1 MSIEAPCHSSWSGG
15 HVDRKW
21 DTWRRFGSLCFS
33 GRSGRWHLPFIPQM
47 VESRTSRGSL
57 LSAWTTPSFP
67 KAMPLG
73 HLVSASC
80 MLANSSSVIQVKPGV
95 IWNTIDSVEKSVIFL
110 RSLDS
115 TQILE
120 LAQQLTL
127 NRIDFFLPSSN
138 VIVLDLVGVPTA
150 SLIRLLHYS
159 EIPVPTS
166 TMQGAFSLSFLNWGR
181 SLKDKGSGSRLP
193 RMQHFKVSCGRITA
207 LHSAPM
213 QIKWEDVQQFCEPT
227 LEQSSLAKWLKA
239 EFHGSCLKKALA
251 INEERTVD
259 WYLQFQVPQKLECTF
274 PKQVSFGKKKLL
286 IDHALPFAP
295 TRSNISRPPIEESMH
310 DHWKNTASLAPAQK
324 KNRSNCIAHLE
335 DCFPS
340 LQRVNMLQE
349 ISIRSRGLRIA
360 GSFEISSTPLLFFNG
375 VPELADGLQA
385 FVSIVSNVPDIA
397 TDVDHSVERYLAQPG
412 SVTEFASHSVVL
424 YGLSVQSTDHVPLNI
439 GRILTR
445 RNGCF
450 VSTTELLRCHAYTE
464 CLLLVMLPKGIRVD
478 SFCTPK
484 RHFEI
489 VFRIPI
495 RSPTERPTNEQ
506 TSPLT
511 SIGENPMLSLDQG
524 SVGHPDAGLA
534 SGDSHVGASDDSPN
548 HDHAAKLKDKKVS
561 DPQPVAVDGCGDTTV
576 SKGFAANRDSRVNER
591 SESNSTPEA
600 VEVVEAPIVEICEE
614 LPQPVAVD
622 GCGGSLP
629 FLSSNMT
636 MNMTI
641 VKWLLPPLCGLK
653 CLSSLPTCRLL
664 RLGVPPLTPLG
675 VVKPP

>member
-1 MSIEAPCHSSWSGG
+1 
-15 HVDRKW
+15 
-21 DTWRRFGSLCFS
+21 
-33 GRSGRWHLPFIPQM
+33 
-47 VESRTSRGSL
+47 
-57 LSAWTTPSFP
+57 
-67 KAMPLG
+67 
-73 HLVSASC
+73 
-80 MLANSSSVIQVKPGV
+80 
-95 IWNTIDSVEKSVIFL
+95 
-110 RSLDS
+110 
-115 TQILE
+115 
-120 LAQQLTL
+120 
-127 NRIDFFLPSSN
+127 
-138 VIVLDLVGVPTA
+138 
-150 SLIRLLHYS
+150 
-159 EIPVPTS
+159 
-166 TMQGAFSLSFLNWGR
+166 
-181 SLKDKGSGSRLP
+181 
-193 RMQHFKVSCGRITA
+193 MQHFKVSCGRITA

-213 QIKWEDVQQFCEPT
+213 QIKWEDVQPFCEPT

-239 EFHGSCLKKALA
+239 EFHGSCLKKVLA

-310 DHWKNTASLAPAQK
+310 EHWKSTASLAPAQK

-360 GSFEISSTPLLFFNG
+360 GSFEISSTPLLFYNG

-397 TDVDHSVERYLAQPG
+397 TDVEHSVERYLAQPD
-412 SVTEFASHSVVL
+412 SVTEFASHSAVL

-445 RNGCF
+445 RNGCV

-464 CLLLVMLPKGIRVD
+464 CLLLVILPKGIRVD

-534 SGDSHVGASDDSPN
+534 SEDSHVGASDDSPN
-548 HDHAAKLKDKKVS
+548 HDHAAKLKHKKVS

-591 SESNSTPEA
+591 SGSNSTPEA

-614 LPQPVAVD
+614 IPQPVAVD
-622 GCGGSLP
+622 GCGG
-629 FLSSNMT
+629 
-636 MNMTI
+636 
-641 VKWLLPPLCGLK
+641 WLPPPVLK
-653 CLSSLPTCRLL
+653 HDNEHDHREGVTPTAVWTEMPVIPSDLSPSQIRDTTPHTIGGGEATMISSHVCDEKGKCKDVTKGGNAVTSTSSLPHSRQSSACLESTQERFAGSKPWVSALSTSDILAPIPEAEVSVSNSDNVEISNGAAKPKALPLKVSHAARKGLAKIATPRIQPTRTQDLL
-664 RLGVPPLTPLG
+664 DGYVHGLTVEANVKPSNPSGQKTMPLKGVPSNKGSCPEQKLSSVLAIK
-675 VVKPP
+675 VKAMSTDLATNPSDAPRVQDSPP